1 MLQSQINP
9 QLAGHGGRVSLWKSP
24 KTVTPFCNLAVAVT
38 VVYGRC
44 DAERR
49 DREAA
54 AERIP
59 ELKGVRDLTEHQRG
73 EHSYY

>member
-1 MLQSQINP
+1 M
-9 QLAGHGGRVSLWKSP
+9 KSP
-24 KTVTPFCNLAVAVT
+24 KTVTPFCNLAAAVT
-38 VVYGRC
+38 VVLGRC

-59 ELKGVRDLTEHQRG
+59 GVKGVRDLTEHQRG

>member
-1 MLQSQINP
+1 MEITE
-9 QLAGHGGRVSLWKSP
+9 
-24 KTVTPFCNLAVAVT
+24 TVTPFCNLAAAVT
-38 VVYGRC
+38 VVPWWM

-54 AERIP
+54 AKRIP
-59 ELKGVRDLTEHQRG
+59 GAERWRDLTEHQRG